1 MWLEN
6 DHMPSHNRVVGLV
19 LSAFLLGCTDAT
31 GPGTLLRPPSRPA
44 SLSVTPTLAMVT
56 GARVRFTADDADS
69 VRVHYVAADGPD
81 AGATRW
87 VSVSR
92 SAVLVLGLESA
103 TRYLMWTEAKRGS
116 ATAIGDTL
124 SFVTEALPPA
134 LAEARLERQRGGPLS
149 GGYTLTST
157 MGADRHFYAVAFD
170 SVGVVRWYRDLG
182 FPGAV
187 ADVQQQHNGHITAGV
202 GPSHGYDSAAVH
214 FVEFTHAGDSVRAI
228 VATGSAFT
236 DAHELIVDTEHGSRI
251 ADYLFGYDIR
261 AADLT
266 EFGGGPTDP
275 LAGHQVLRISAA
287 GGVDTLVQGW
297 DHWSERDAVI
307 GPTLAGDFDHPNSL
321 SFDLDG
327 GLVISYRALGS
338 VVKLAPD
345 SRTVAW
351 VFGGTGNQFT
361 ITGDP
366 LDGFGGQHTVRVLP
380 DGHLLMFDNGW
391 NHTPQRSRA
400 VEYALDPGT
409 REARMVWQYA
419 PEPAVFVPFT
429 GSAQRLANGNTVVTF
444 TGAGFLDEVSPDG
457 VLLSRMALR
466 SGSESYTPYRTQRI
480 RSLYRYER
488 P

>member
-1 MWLEN
+1 MS
-6 DHMPSHNRVVGLV
+6 SHAGVAGVV
-19 LSAFLLGCTDAT
+19 LSAFLIGCTEAT
-31 GPGTLLRPPSRPA
+31 GPAPPLSPPSRPA
-44 SLSVTPTLAMVT
+44 SLSVRPTRAMVN
-56 GARVRFTADDADS
+56 GARVRFSNPDADS
-69 VRVHYVAADGPD
+69 VRAGYIAADGTE
-81 AGATRW
+81 AGVTPW
-87 VSVSR
+87 VSGSNT
-92 SAVLVLGLESA
+92 SVLVLGLAPA
-103 TRYLMWTEAKRGS
+103 TRYLVWTEAKRGS
-116 ATAIGDTL
+116 ATAVGDTL
-124 SFVTEALPPA
+124 AFVTEALPPG

-157 MGADRHFYAVAFD
+157 MDADGHFYAVAYD

-214 FVEFTHAGDSVRAI
+214 FVELTHAGDSVRAI

-236 DAHELIVDTEHGSRI
+236 DAHELIVDTEHGSRV

-261 AADLT
+261 TVDLT
-266 EFGGGPTDP
+266 EFGGGPADP
-275 LAGHQVLRISAA
+275 LAGHQVLRIGAE

-297 DHWSERDAVI
+297 NRWSEHDAVI
-307 GPTLAGDFDHPNSL
+307 GPPLAGDFDHPNSL

-327 GLVISYRALGS
+327 GLVISYRALGA

-351 VFGGTGNQFT
+351 VFGGTGNEFT
-361 ITGDP
+361 LTGDP
-366 LDGFGGQHTVRVLP
+366 LNGFGGQHTVRVLRN
-380 DGHLLMFDNGW
+380 GHLLMFDNGW

-400 VEYALDPGT
+400 VEYALDPAT
-409 REARMVWQYA
+409 RTASMVWQYV

-444 TGAGFLDEVSPDG
+444 TGSGFLDEVSPDG
-457 VLLSRMALR
+457 VLLARMALR
-466 SGSESYTPYRTQRI
+466 SGNRSYFPYRTQRI